1 MNTYLSTLAVIG
13 LLLVLMVL
21 LWKGGRRQRVEA
33 SPQAAKPATHSASS
47 GRWRWFSLRRQPAPQ
62 QKFGLWASQAL
73 VGLPELSDW
82 LVQLPAAEYT
92 RLYND
97 LAQFCEGLGIEL
109 AWLYAPPPTLSQAL
123 QRRLQQVVTSYLQ
136 ARCYGALAHDDILAF
151 RAYSAYCRKPSDAQ
165 QQAFAQKLFDQLLSQ
180 GLTPLVTAELVMA
193 KAQARQRYIVKAIA
207 QAAEQHPDA
216 FAAALRSAVQPPA
229 VAGEAPKPV

>member
-1 MNTYLSTLAVIG
+1 LNTYLSTLIIIG
-13 LLLVLMVL
+13 LLLALTVL
-21 LWKGGRRQRVEA
+21 LLKGRRGQRVEA
-33 SPQAAKPATHSASS
+33 SAQAAKPAPRSASP
-47 GRWRWFSLRRQPAPQ
+47 GRRRWFSLRRQPDPQ
-62 QKFGLWASQAL
+62 QKFRLWASQTL

-82 LVQLPAAEYT
+82 LVQLPVAEHT

-97 LAQFCEGLGIEL
+97 LAQFCGGLGVEL
-109 AWLYAPPPTLSQAL
+109 AWLYDPPLTLSQAL

-136 ARCYGALAHDDILAF
+136 AHCYSALAHDDILAF

-180 GLTPLVTAELVMA
+180 GLTPPVTAELVMA

-216 FAAALRSAVQPPA
+216 FVVALRSAVRPPA
-229 VAGEAPKPV
+229 VAGEAPSQ